1 MGTGRAADGPGSTPG
16 VPLARIAAWRES
28 ALFATPMASFVDV
41 GDAALDR
48 ELTRRLVVESE
59 HAPSIAR
66 SWATPW

>member
-1 MGTGRAADGPGSTPG
+1 
-16 VPLARIAAWRES
+16 
-28 ALFATPMASFVDV
+28 LFATPMASFVDV